1 MYRCSVRTAQNAL
14 VRQIGARVL
23 AHPADAPHIDGR
35 LRPFLPSPRMLERR
49 AQMREVLERL
59 EPVGVDEHLG
69 DGDRL

>member
-1 MYRCSVRTAQNAL
+1 
-14 VRQIGARVL
+14 
-23 AHPADAPHIDGR
+23 
-35 LRPFLPSPRMLERR
+35 MLERR